1 MGFLEKKE
9 SGGREPSKKDGRGEG
24 EPERAGPKWRKASRK
39 WDRLAELNTL
49 TDGAGTCLLNLA
61 TGDLV

>member
-1 MGFLEKKE
+1 M
-9 SGGREPSKKDGRGEG
+9 DGEG
-24 EPERAGPKWRKASRK
+24 LQRTMEGVRVNRRGQVPKAKWRKASRK
-39 WDRLAELNTL
+39 WDRIAELNAL